1 VTRSRSL
8 ASALSRSLAI
18 LGPMLL
24 GGLAASCGNRN
35 AGSADSA
42 RATAASKTIGVTLLT
57 REDEFYRSLEDGLR
71 KAAAAHGYKLL
82 VQSGD
87 RDLAKQQSQIDN
99 FIVQK
104 VDAIVVCPVDTKG
117 IGPAIERANAAKIPV
132 FTADIAAQGGSVV
145 SHVAS
150 DNVAGGKLAAEY
162 IAQAIGDSGQ
172 VGVIGENDVQT
183 TIDRQQGFKD
193 ALTAHP
199 KIALVA
205 QLDGQGVRD
214 RALKAA
220 DDLLQAHPNVAAI
233 FAINDESAFG
243 TLSAVQARKKKV
255 VIVGYD
261 AGPEA
266 RRDIA
271 TGTQLRADVAQ
282 QPGLIGQQT
291 IDAIAS
297 LFAGRTPPAK
307 IAVPV
312 TMVNADSVKAESA
325 AR

>member
-1 VTRSRSL
+1 
-8 ASALSRSLAI
+8 
-18 LGPMLL
+18 ML
-24 GGLAASCGNRN
+24 GGLLLVGLSASCGKRT

-42 RATAASKTIGVTLLT
+42 SAAGATKTIGVTLLT

-117 IGPAIERANAAKIPV
+117 IGPAIERANSANIPV
-132 FTADIAAQGGSVV
+132 VTADIAAQGGRVV

-150 DNVAGGKLAAEY
+150 DNIAGGKLAAEY
-162 IAQAIGDSGQ
+162 IAKAIGDSGQ

-193 ALTAHP
+193 ALAAHP
-199 KIALVA
+199 KISLVA

-220 DDLLQAHPNVAAI
+220 DDLLQAHPNVSAI

-243 TLSAVQARKKKV
+243 TLSAAEARKKKL

-271 TGTQLRADVAQ
+271 AGTQLRADVAQ
-282 QPGLIGQQT
+282 QPELIGRQT

-297 LFAGRTPPAK
+297 LFAGQTPPPK

-312 TMVNADSVKAESA
+312 KIVDADSVKAEA
-325 AR
+325 GAR

>member
-1 VTRSRSL
+1 MGAPAIA
-8 ASALSRSLAI
+8 ASIALAI
-18 LGPMLL
+18 TAG
-24 GGLAASCGNRN
+24 ACGTHSTGSRDSGESGST
-35 AGSADSA
+35 AG
-42 RATAASKTIGVTLLT
+42 AASKTVGVTLLT

-71 KAAAAHGYKLL
+71 KAAAAHGYKLI

-104 VDAIVVCPVDTKG
+104 VDAIVLCPVDTKG

-132 FTADIAAQGGSVV
+132 FTADIAAQGGRVV

-150 DNVAGGKLAAEY
+150 DNVAGGKLAADY
-162 IAQAIGDSGQ
+162 IAKAIGDSGQ
-172 VGVIGENDVQT
+172 VGLVGENDVQT
-183 TIDRQQGFKD
+183 TIDRQRGFKD
-193 ALTAHP
+193 ALAVHP
-199 KIALVA
+199 KISLVA

-220 DDLLQAHPNVAAI
+220 DDLLQAHPQVAAI

-243 TLSAVQARKKKV
+243 TLSAAQARKKNI
-255 VIVGYD
+255 VIIGYD

-271 TGTQLRADVAQ
+271 AGTQLKADVGQ
-282 QPGLIGQQT
+282 QPGLIGQKT

-297 LFAGRTPPAK
+297 LFAGQTPPAT

-312 TMVNADSVKAESA
+312 TIVDADSVKAQA
-325 AR
+325 AAKP